1 MEHDRLLDP
10 YRACE
15 RHCNHDLG
23 HGALISELLGG
34 DGPHPASYL
43 VVNLSPQ
50 RARLYDDDL
59 EPIAARE
66 AV

>member
-1 MEHDRLLDP
+1 MEDDHPHDP

-15 RHCNHDLG
+15 QHCNHDLG
-23 HGALISELLGG
+23 RGVLISELLGG
-34 DGPHPASYL
+34 EGPHPASYL
-43 VVNLSPQ
+43 VVNLSPH

-59 EPIAARE
+59 DPVAERE

>member
-1 MEHDRLLDP
+1 MEDDRSPDP

-15 RHCNHDLG
+15 QHCNHDLG
-23 HGALISELLGG
+23 RGALVSELLGG

-43 VVNLSPQ
+43 GVNLSPH

-59 EPIAARE
+59 EPLAEAAT
-66 AV
+66 V